1 MGFIPGTQDW
11 FKSLDEIQPGNRKK
25 HKNHRDI
32 SEMEKRYLK
41 NSMNIHDKILKK
53 KKKTP
58 NKPRSR
64 TEFPQLDKGHLR
76 KTDSYH
82 HILLVKDSTLSP

>member
-53 KKKTP
+53 KKK
-58 NKPRSR
+58 KPQTNLGVGQNFLSL
-64 TEFPQLDKGHLR
+64 T
-76 KTDSYH
+76 
-82 HILLVKDSTLSP
+82 KDI